1 MVINKAIG
9 GSRSRRL
16 SPVFSASFILGA
28 ALAMTGC
35 ASTGEKAAPTAST
48 APSNPVDPYENINRK
63 VFAFNDKVDNYVAE
77 PIANAY
83 KWATPQFMQTGVS
96 NFFTNLKNINVVL
109 NDLMQA
115 KFQQSAED
123 TGRFLI
129 NTTAGVGGLFDVAQ
143 YAGLEQN
150 DEDFEQTLAVWG
162 VPQGSY
168 LVIPFLGPS
177 TARGIPGSIFD
188 TAANPATYVGMP
200 VQLVQMLNARA
211 NAEGAL
217 KFIDEAAL
225 DPYVFTRESFLQ
237 WRQNLATDGKSEAKN
252 DLADLEADLEDEAA
266 EPAEHTKSQVDV
278 ASAKPAA
285 EGQEPLKQGESNT
298 AAPEIHG
305 AISAEP
311 TAQRV
316 AAASDNAVAVSS
328 PAPAAAA
335 ASVRPAAGVQNSAYQ
350 DAKRKYEM
358 ARMDYQ
364 LAKIEAAKNKSQKA
378 RKTK

>member
-1 MVINKAIG
+1 MLIDKAIG
-9 GSRSRRL
+9 GYCPGKSFS
-16 SPVFSASFILGA
+16 VFTASLVTIAML
-28 ALAMTGC
+28 ALNGC
-35 ASTGEKAAPTAST
+35 ASTGDKTAPTADA
-48 APSNPVDPYENINRK
+48 APSSPVDPYENINRK

-115 KFQQSAED
+115 KFQQSAQD

-129 NTTAGVGGLFDVAQ
+129 NTTAGVGGLFDIAKF
-143 YAGLEQN
+143 AGLEQN

-177 TARGIPGSIFD
+177 TARGIPGSVFD
-188 TAANPATYVGMP
+188 TAANPATYVGLP
-200 VQLVQMLNARA
+200 VQLVSMLNSRA

-237 WRQNLATDGKSEAKN
+237 WRQNLATDGKSEASN
-252 DLADLEADLEDEAA
+252 DLADFEDELLDNAA
-266 EPAEHTKSQVDV
+266 ETTETVKPQSD
-278 ASAKPAA
+278 ASGAQPAA
-285 EGQEPLKQGESNT
+285 AQETSKEGENNT
-298 AAPEIHG
+298 APEVQG
-305 AISAEP
+305 AVSAEP
-311 TAQRV
+311 QSQRV
-316 AAASDNAVAVSS
+316 ASESGAATAVSPAS
-328 PAPAAAA
+328 VVAPAP
-335 ASVRPAAGVQNSAYQ
+335 VIPTGGVQNTAFRE
-350 DAKRKYEM
+350 AKSKYEL
-358 ARMDYQ
+358 ARLEYQ
-364 LAKIEAAKNKSQKA
+364 MLKAEAARKRAAKA
-378 RKTK
+378 RKAK

>member
-1 MVINKAIG
+1 MGV
-9 GSRSRRL
+9 
-16 SPVFSASFILGA
+16 
-28 ALAMTGC
+28 ALALTGC
-35 ASTGEKAAPTAST
+35 ASTGEKTSPTANA
-48 APSNPVDPYENINRK
+48 APSNPVDPYENLNRK

-115 KFQQSAED
+115 KFQQSAQD

-129 NTTAGVGGLFDVAQ
+129 NTTAGVGGLLDVAQ

-177 TARGIPGSIFD
+177 TARGIPGSVFD

-200 VQLVQMLNARA
+200 VQLVQMLSARA

-237 WRQNLATDGKSEAKN
+237 WRQNLATDGKSETKN
-252 DLADLEADLEDEAA
+252 DLVDFEDDLLEDAA
-266 EPAEHTKSQVDV
+266 KPVDGEKPQANV
-278 ASAKPAA
+278 SDAKPAEA
-285 EGQEPLKQGESNT
+285 QEPFKPEEGKA
-298 AAPEIHG
+298 AAPEVHS
-305 AISAEP
+305 AISVEP
-311 TAQRV
+311 SAQRV
-316 AAASDNAVAVSS
+316 AAAPSAAVEASS
-328 PAPAAAA
+328 PVAA
-335 ASVRPAAGVQNSAYQ
+335 ASASVNRAAGEQGAAYL
-350 DAKRKYEM
+350 DAKTKYEQ
-358 ARMDYQ
+358 ARLEYQ
-364 LAKIEAAKNKSQKA
+364 LAKAEAAKKKS
-378 RKTK
+378 RKVRKLK